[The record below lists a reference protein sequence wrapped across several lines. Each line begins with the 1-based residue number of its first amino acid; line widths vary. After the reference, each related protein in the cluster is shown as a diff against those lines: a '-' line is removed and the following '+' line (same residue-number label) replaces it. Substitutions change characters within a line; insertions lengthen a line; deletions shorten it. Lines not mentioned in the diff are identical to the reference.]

1 MKSTIVSLSIVGAFA
16 ATSQGFA
23 QSRLTL
29 SGFVKESS
37 SQETLPGAVI
47 KVKGTETFVTTNEYG
62 FYSLSLPQGSYELE
76 VYFPGYV
83 SNKAFTV
90 NLNNNQKLDMDIA
103 PQNTLEEVTVT
114 AQSSQVANLRMGTHQ
129 LEIDQIKN
137 VPALLGEKDVFKVI
151 KLLPGVQ
158 KGQEGSS
165 GFNVRGGGVDQ
176 NLIILDDAVVYNA
189 SHLFGFF
196 SVFNG
201 DALKGVELIKGGYPA
216 KYGERLS
223 SVLNMTM
230 KDGDKEQFKGEYGI
244 GLLSSRLTLEGPI
257 IKNKASF
264 LLSGRRT
271 YADVL
276 AQPILKAFGES
287 PAGYYFYD
295 MNAKVNYQINDR
307 NSIYLSGYF
316 GRDKFY
322 LTLKDGYAGN
332 SEKSNFS
339 WGNATGTFRWNTL
352 LSPKVFAN
360 LTVNYSNYN
369 MSVYLKEKYDADT
382 YVMQYLSSIDDIGA
396 KYDLSYY
403 ASERHTVKA
412 GYKITRHLFKPSV
425 YTTIENQDKKVAKAE
440 DYISWENNLYID
452 DEWKIT
458 RSLAANL
465 GLRGSSFTTNSK
477 TYFNLEPRASL
488 RYLLNDQTSAKAS
501 YTVMNQYMH
510 LVSSTG
516 INMPTDLWIPAT
528 ARVAPQRAIQYS
540 AGLFRDINISNRAF
554 NLSLEA
560 YYKDMSNIVSY
571 KEGASFMTLD
581 DPTNGT
587 GKPITFEDN
596 VTSGR
601 GKSYGAE
608 FMLQKQKGRF
618 TGWLSYTLS
627 KTLYHFEDINNGE
640 WFYPRHDRRHDV
652 NLVGFYEIN
661 KKIRL
666 NALFTFATGNPVAL
680 PRYQA
685 DLGTQIPVDGNLSN
699 TDAYSR
705 SLYSNK
711 NDFRTE
717 AYHRLDLGIQFMK
730 QKKKGVRTWE
740 LSFYNIYNRQNPFF
754 YNIESTFP
762 SGEQKLYKY
771 TIFPFIPSITYSF
784 KFS

>member
-1 MKSTIVSLSIVGAFA
+1 MRKTMICLSVAGVVA
-16 ATSQGFA
+16 ATCPAVA
-23 QSRLTL
+23 QNKQTL
-29 SGFVKESS
+29 SGFVKETN
-37 SQETLPGAVI
+37 SQETLPGAII

-62 FYSLSLPQGSYELE
+62 FYSLSLPPGSYELE

-83 SNKAFTV
+83 SDKKFSLSMNGD
-90 NLNNNQKLDMDIA
+90 QKMDLDIA
-103 PQNTLEEVTVT
+103 PQNTLEEVTVS
-114 AQSSQVANLRMGTHQ
+114 AQSGQVANLRMGTHQ
-129 LEIDQIKN
+129 LDIDQIKN

-230 KDGDKEQFKGEYGI
+230 KEGDKEKIKGEYGI
-244 GLLSSRLTLEGPI
+244 GLLSSRATIEGPI
-257 IKNKASF
+257 VKNKASF

-271 YADVL
+271 YADLL
-276 AQPILKAFGES
+276 ARPILKAAGES
-287 PAGYYFYD
+287 PAGYFFYD
-295 MNAKVNYQINDR
+295 FNAKVNYTINDR

-322 LTLKDGYAGN
+322 INFKDRYAES
-332 SEKSNFS
+332 SEKSSFS
-339 WGNATGTFRWNTL
+339 WGNATGTFRWNSV
-352 LSPKVFAN
+352 LSPKLFGN

-369 MSVYLKEKYDADT
+369 MSVYMKEQYGSER
-382 YVMQYLSSIDDIGA
+382 YIMEYLSSIDDIGA

-403 ASERHTVKA
+403 AGDRHTIKT

-425 YTTIENQDKKVAKAE
+425 FTTIENQDKKVNKAD
-440 DYISWENNLYID
+440 DYISWENNIYID
-452 DEWKIT
+452 DEWKI
-458 RSLAANL
+458 SKVLAANL
-465 GLRGSSFTTNSK
+465 GLRGSSFSTNGK
-477 TYFNLEPRASL
+477 TYFNLEPRASV
-488 RYLLNDQTSAKAS
+488 RYLLNEQSSVKAS

-528 ARVAPQRAIQYS
+528 DRVAPQRAIQYS
-540 AGLFRDINISNRAF
+540 AGLFRDLKIKNQTF
-554 NLSLEA
+554 NLSLEG

-581 DPTNGT
+581 DPTAE
-587 GKPITFEDN
+587 GKSITFEDN
-596 VTSGR
+596 VTSGT

-608 FMLQKQKGRF
+608 LMLQKQKGRL

-627 KTLYHFEDINNGE
+627 WTKFHFADINNGE
-640 WFYPRHDRRHDV
+640 WYYPRHDRRHDL
-652 NLVGFYEIN
+652 NLVGFYDIN

-680 PRYQA
+680 PRYKA
-685 DLGTQIPVDGNLSN
+685 NLTGDIPVDGNLSN
-699 TDAYSR
+699 QDVYER

-711 NDFRTE
+711 NDYRTE
-717 AYHRLDLGIQFMK
+717 AYHRMDVGIQFMK
-730 QKKKGVRTWE
+730 QKRKGVRTWE
-740 LSFYNIYNRQNPFF
+740 LSFYNVYNRQNPFF
-754 YNIESTFP
+754 YNTESASA
-762 SGEQKLYKY
+762 SGEQKVYKY

-784 KFS
+784 KFN

>member
-16 ATSQGFA
+16 ATSPAFA
-23 QSRLTL
+23 QAKLTL
-29 SGFVKESS
+29 SGFVKESN

-47 KVKGTETFVTTNEYG
+47 KVKGSETFVTTNEYG

-83 SNKAFTV
+83 SNKTFTID
-90 NLNNNQKLDMDIA
+90 LNSSQKLDMDIA

-114 AQSSQVANLRMGTHQ
+114 AQSGQVANLRMGTHQ

-230 KDGDKEQFKGEYGI
+230 KEGDKEKFKGEYGI
-244 GLLSSRLTLEGPI
+244 GLLSSRVTIEGPI
-257 IKNKASF
+257 VKNKASF

-322 LTLKDGYAGN
+322 INFKDRDMESSAKN
-332 SEKSNFS
+332 NFS
-339 WGNATGTFRWNTL
+339 WGNATGTFRWNMIL
-352 LSPKVFAN
+352 NPKLFAN
-360 LTVNYSNYN
+360 LTFNYSNYN
-369 MSVYLKEKYDADT
+369 MSVYMKEKFGSDT
-382 YVMQYLSSIDDIGA
+382 YIMQYLSSIDDIGA

-403 ASERHTVKA
+403 ASARHTIKA

-425 YTTIENQDKKVAKAE
+425 YTTIENQDKKITQAD

-458 RSLAANL
+458 KSLAANL
-465 GLRGSSFTTNSK
+465 GLRGSSFTTNAK
-477 TYFNLEPRASL
+477 TYFNLEPRASV
-488 RYLLNDQTSAKAS
+488 RYLLNDLTSVKAS

-528 ARVAPQRAIQYS
+528 ERVAPQRAKQYS
-540 AGLFRDINISNRAF
+540 AGLFRDLQIGKQMF
-554 NLSLEA
+554 NLSLEG

-571 KEGASFMTLD
+571 KEGASFMSIG
-581 DPTNGT
+581 DPTDN

-596 VTSGR
+596 VTSGT

-608 FMLQKQKGRF
+608 LMFQKQKGRF

-627 KTLYHFEDINNGE
+627 WTKYHFAEINNGE

-666 NALFTFATGNPVAL
+666 NALFTFATGNPVML
-680 PRYQA
+680 PRYEA
-685 DLGTQIPVDGNLSN
+685 NIVGNIPVDGNLSGSNVYNGYHLYTDRN
-699 TDAYSR
+699 TY
-705 SLYSNK
+705 
-711 NDFRTE
+711 RTE
-717 AYHRLDLGIQFMK
+717 AYHRMDLGIQFMK
-730 QKKKGVRTWE
+730 QKKNGVRTWE
-740 LSFYNIYNRQNPFF
+740 LSFYNVYNRQNPFF
-754 YNIESTFP
+754 YNMESSSFM
-762 SGEQKLYKY
+762 SEQKLYKY

>member
-1 MKSTIVSLSIVGAFA
+1 MVGAFA
-16 ATSQGFA
+16 ATSPALA
-23 QSRLTL
+23 QAKLTL
-29 SGFVKESS
+29 SGFVKESN

-83 SNKAFTV
+83 SNKTFTID
-90 NLNNNQKLDMDIA
+90 LNRSQKLDMDIA
-103 PQNTLEEVTVT
+103 PQSTLEEVTVT
-114 AQSSQVANLRMGTHQ
+114 AQSGQVANLRMGTHQ

-230 KDGDKEQFKGEYGI
+230 KEGDKEKFKGEYGI
-244 GLLSSRLTLEGPI
+244 GLLSSRVTIEGPI
-257 IKNKASF
+257 VKNKASF

-322 LTLKDGYAGN
+322 INFKDRDVESSAKN
-332 SEKSNFS
+332 NFS
-339 WGNATGTFRWNTL
+339 WGNATGTFRWNMVL
-352 LSPKVFAN
+352 NPKLFAN
-360 LTVNYSNYN
+360 LTFNYSNYN
-369 MSVYLKEKYDADT
+369 MSVYMKEKYGSDT
-382 YVMQYLSSIDDIGA
+382 YIMQYLSSIDDIGA

-403 ASERHTVKA
+403 ASDRHTIKA

-425 YTTIENQDKKVAKAE
+425 YTTIENQNKKISQAD

-458 RSLAANL
+458 KSLAANL

-477 TYFNLEPRASL
+477 TYFNLEPRASV
-488 RYLLNDQTSAKAS
+488 RYLLNDLTSVKAS

-528 ARVAPQRAIQYS
+528 ARVAPQRAKQYS
-540 AGLFRDINISNRAF
+540 AGLFRDLQIGKQMF
-554 NLSLEA
+554 NLSLEG

-571 KEGASFMTLD
+571 KEGASFMSIN
-581 DPTNGT
+581 DPTDN

-596 VTSGR
+596 VTSGT

-608 FMLQKQKGRF
+608 LMFQKQKGRF

-627 KTLYHFEDINNGE
+627 WTKYHFADINNGE

-666 NALFTFATGNPVAL
+666 NALFTFATGNPVML
-680 PRYQA
+680 PRYEA
-685 DLGTQIPVDGNLSN
+685 DIIGNIPVDGNLSGSNGYNGYHLYTDRN
-699 TDAYSR
+699 TY
-705 SLYSNK
+705 
-711 NDFRTE
+711 RTE
-717 AYHRLDLGIQFMK
+717 AYHRMDLGIQFMK
-730 QKKKGVRTWE
+730 QKKNGVRTWE
-740 LSFYNIYNRQNPFF
+740 LSFYNVYNRQNPFF
-754 YNIESTFP
+754 YNMESSTNM
-762 SGEQKLYKY
+762 SEQKLYKY

-784 KFS
+784 KFN

>member
-1 MKSTIVSLSIVGAFA
+1 MRSTIVSLTMVGAFA
-16 ATSQGFA
+16 ATSPALA
-23 QSRLTL
+23 QAKLTL
-29 SGFVKESS
+29 SGFVKESN
-37 SQETLPGAVI
+37 SQETLPGAII
-47 KVKGTETFVTTNEYG
+47 KVKGTELFVTTNEYG

-83 SNKAFTV
+83 SNKTFTV
-90 NLNNNQKLDMDIA
+90 NMNSSQKLDMDIA

-114 AQSSQVANLRMGTHQ
+114 AQSGQVANLRMGTHQ
-129 LEIDQIKN
+129 LDIDQIKN

-230 KDGDKEQFKGEYGI
+230 KEGDKEKFKGEYGI
-244 GLLSSRLTLEGPI
+244 GLLSSRVTIEGPI
-257 IKNKASF
+257 VKNKVSF

-322 LTLKDGYAGN
+322 INFKDRYAESSAKN
-332 SEKSNFS
+332 NFS
-339 WGNATGTFRWNTL
+339 WGNATGTFRWNMVL
-352 LSPKVFAN
+352 NPKLFAN
-360 LTVNYSNYN
+360 LTFNYSNYN
-369 MSVYLKEKYDADT
+369 MSVYMKEKYGSDT
-382 YVMQYLSSIDDIGA
+382 YIMQYLSSIDDIGA

-403 ASERHTVKA
+403 ASDRHTIKS

-425 YTTIENQDKKVAKAE
+425 YTTIENQDKKITQAD

-458 RSLAANL
+458 KSLAANL

-477 TYFNLEPRASL
+477 TYFNLEPRASV
-488 RYLLNDQTSAKAS
+488 RYLLNDLTSVKAS

-528 ARVAPQRAIQYS
+528 ERVAPQRAKQYS
-540 AGLFRDINISNRAF
+540 AGLFRDLQIGKQMF
-554 NLSLEA
+554 NLSLEG

-571 KEGASFMTLD
+571 KEGASFMSIG
-581 DPTNGT
+581 DPTDN

-596 VTSGR
+596 VTSGT

-608 FMLQKQKGRF
+608 MMLQKQKGRF

-627 KTLYHFEDINNGE
+627 WTKYHFAEINNGE

-666 NALFTFATGNPVAL
+666 NALFTFATGNPVML

-685 DLGTQIPVDGNLSN
+685 DIIGNIPVDGNLSSSN
-699 TDAYSR
+699 GYNGYNLYTDRNAY
-705 SLYSNK
+705 
-711 NDFRTE
+711 RTE
-717 AYHRLDLGIQFMK
+717 AYHRMDLGIQFMK

-740 LSFYNIYNRQNPFF
+740 LSFYNVYNRQNPFF
-754 YNIESTFP
+754 YNMESNT
-762 SGEQKLYKY
+762 SLSEQKLYKY